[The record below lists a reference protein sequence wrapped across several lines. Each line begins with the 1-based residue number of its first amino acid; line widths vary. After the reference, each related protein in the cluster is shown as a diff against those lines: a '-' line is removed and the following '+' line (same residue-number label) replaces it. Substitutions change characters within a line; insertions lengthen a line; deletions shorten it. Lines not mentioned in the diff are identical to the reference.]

1 MVLGDSRMS
10 KLCWLFLFLPLAAPA
25 ADQAGASRFATDF
38 AKHWLVAKDLA
49 IAVAQAMPA
58 ESYEFKPVPEEMSFG
73 GQMFHIAAGNYG
85 YCATAAKAKSPF
97 TKPETTD
104 KEAAIKALGASFDYC
119 AEIASSLTDDQ
130 LNESRARG
138 KSSFTV
144 RELLLGV
151 QTHMAHHRGQAEVYL
166 RVKGIKPPDY
176 NF

>member
-1 MVLGDSRMS
+1 MS
-10 KLCWLFLFLPLAAPA
+10 KFCILCLLLPLAAPA
-25 ADQAGASRFATDF
+25 ADEAKPASHFGAEF

-58 ESYEFKPVPEEMSFG
+58 DSYGFKPVPEEMSFG
-73 GQMFHIAAGNYG
+73 EQIVHIAQANYS
-85 YCATAAKAKSPF
+85 YCAAAAKGKSPF
-97 TKPETTD
+97 AKPEKID
-104 KEAAIKALGASFDYC
+104 KDAAVKVLGESFDYC
-119 AEIASSLTDDQ
+119 GGIASTLTDDQ

-138 KSSFTV
+138 KTSVTV

>member
-1 MVLGDSRMS
+1 MS
-10 KLCWLFLFLPLAAPA
+10 KFCILCLLLPLAASA
-25 ADQAGASRFATDF
+25 ADETKPASHFGAEF

-58 ESYEFKPVPEEMSFG
+58 DSYGFKPVPEEMSFG
-73 GQMFHIAAGNYG
+73 EQIVHIAQANYS
-85 YCATAAKAKSPF
+85 YCAAAAKGKSPF
-97 TKPETTD
+97 AKPEKID
-104 KEAAIKALGASFDYC
+104 KDAAVKVLGESFDYC
-119 AEIASSLTDDQ
+119 GGIASTLTDDQ

-138 KSSFTV
+138 KTSVTV